1 MLRALVIVQSA
12 LASRATGATQR
23 GQATVEYVLIMLGA
37 AAVAL
42 LVLAWATG
50 SGKIGALLDAVID
63 SITGQV

>member
-1 MLRALVIVQSA
+1 MLRAFVIVQSA
-12 LASRATGATQR
+12 LVSRSVRASQR

-50 SGKIGALLDAVID
+50 SGKVAALLDAVID

>member
-1 MLRALVIVQSA
+1 MLRALVIIQSA
-12 LASRATGATQR
+12 LSARSGPRAER

>member
-12 LASRATGATQR
+12 LTSRATTSQR